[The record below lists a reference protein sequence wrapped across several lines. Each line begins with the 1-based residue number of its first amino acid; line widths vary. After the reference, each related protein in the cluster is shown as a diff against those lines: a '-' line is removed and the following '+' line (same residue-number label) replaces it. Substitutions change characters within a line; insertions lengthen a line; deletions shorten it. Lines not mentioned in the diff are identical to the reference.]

1 MAAKRRK
8 ASKPRKPR
16 DLPVSTGK
24 ARGVRGGVT
33 RTTLT
38 SLAPPAP
45 PGGPIPI
52 PYPN

>member
-1 MAAKRRK
+1 MAARRRK
-8 ASKPRKPR
+8 ASKPRKPK
-16 DLPVSTGK
+16 DLPVSETK
-24 ARGVRGGVT
+24 SRGVRGGT
-33 RTTLT
+33 IRKTPT